1 MSEFGI
7 DYAWSRPTMVAMHN
21 ASVKFVCRYLSHDT
35 TGKTLTRAEAETL
48 TAGGLWLVV
57 VWETTAARALAG
69 TGAGQAD
76 AADALKQA
84 QALGMPADR
93 PIYFA
98 VDFDAQPAD
107 QPKIDAYLSGA
118 SNVMG
123 RDRMGMYSGVG
134 PMTRCFDSGLIT
146 FGWQTYAWSGG
157 KWDSRAQLQQ
167 YKNGV
172 SLAGADVDFDR
183 AMVLDYGQWKIGES
197 PVALSAD
204 DKKYLT
210 GTLVPLMVKAMWT
223 TDGIVPAADDNP
235 DNPHWTPGYHLSS
248 MGKLVRAL
256 NTAVAALG
264 VPDVDEAE
272 IIAGVLAGLSPE
284 SLADMIATKLAP
296 DVAGATLDAL
306 RARLED

>member
-7 DYAWSRPTMVAMHN
+7 DYAWSRPTMVAMRN
-21 ASVKFVCRYLSHDT
+21 AGVKFVCRYLSPDT

-48 TAGGLWLVV
+48 TAGGLWIVA
-57 VWETTAARALAG
+57 VWESTAARALAG

-76 AADALKQA
+76 AVEALRQA
-84 QALGMPADR
+84 KALGMPADR

-98 VDFDAQPAD
+98 VDFDAQPSD

-118 SNVMG
+118 GNVLG
-123 RDRMGMYSGVG
+123 RDRMGMYSGIG
-134 PMTRCFDSGLIT
+134 PMIRCFDAGLIT
-146 FGWQTYAWSGG
+146 YGWQTYAWSGG
-157 KWDSRAQLQQ
+157 KWDSRAQIQQ
-167 YKNGV
+167 YKNEA
-172 SLAGADVDFDR
+172 SLAGADVDFNR

-223 TDGIVPAADDNP
+223 TDGIIPAAEDGTNT
-235 DNPHWTPGYHLSS
+235 HWAAAYHLSS
-248 MGKLVRAL
+248 MGRLVRAL
-256 NTAVAALG
+256 NTAVASLAL
-264 VPDVDEAE
+264 PDVDETE

-306 RARLED
+306 RARLEG